1 MALAIQSGCQ
11 RSSEHLQLTLPAQ
24 DYILEK
30 VGASS
35 KSLIRVAMNAAAD
48 ATMEF
53 ARRIFPKN
61 AFAGGARISLL
72 LQLKEIKPRELRPA
86 RDSVWCGVP
95 IYTIRGNAA
104 WRE

>member
-11 RSSEHLQLTLPAQ
+11 TELRVLPLTVPAQ
-24 DYILEK
+24 NDILDK

-35 KSLIRVAMNAAAD
+35 ESLISLAMKATGD

-53 ARRIFPKN
+53 ARRIFLKN
-61 AFAGGARISLL
+61 ALAGGARISLL
-72 LQLKEIKPRELRPA
+72 LQLKEIKPRELRSA
-86 RDSVWCGVP
+86 RDSVRCGVP

-104 WRE
+104 CRE